1 MAKLYFRYSA
11 MNAGKTTQL
20 LQVKYNYEERGQ
32 RVLLLK
38 PGLDTRD
45 GAWVRSRIGL
55 ESPALLC
62 DPDSDLFALI
72 AEQAQNGRIDC
83 VIVDEAQFLSRKQ
96 VEDLCRVV
104 DDSGIAVIAYGLR
117 SDFRGRLFP
126 GSEALLALCD
136 SIEELKTICWC
147 GKKAIMNTRILN
159 GKAVFEGA
167 QIQIGGNESY
177 ISLCRRHWRSGDL
190 GPSKG

>member
-38 PGLDTRD
+38 PAVDTRD
-45 GAWVRSRIGL
+45 GAWVRSRTGL
-55 ESPALLC
+55 ESPAVLV
-62 DPDSDLFALI
+62 DPGAGVFALVA
-72 AEQAQNGRIDC
+72 AEAARERLAC
-83 VIVDEAQFLSRKQ
+83 VIVDEAQFLSRAQ
-96 VEDLCRVV
+96 VEELARVV
-104 DDSGIAVIAYGLR
+104 DELGIAVIAYGLR

-126 GSEALLALCD
+126 GSEALLSLCD

-147 GKKAIMNTRILN
+147 GKKAIMNTRILD
-159 GKAVFEGA
+159 GRAVYEGE

-190 GPSKG
+190 GPGPR

>member
-38 PGLDTRD
+38 PGIDTRD
-45 GAWVRSRIGL
+45 GSWVRSRIGL

-62 DPDSDLFALI
+62 DPDTDLFALI
-72 AEQAQNGRIDC
+72 AGEAKNGRIDC

-159 GKAVFEGA
+159 GEAVFEGE